1 MQNLLHYLENPLK
14 GFAGKT
20 IDEVSAFEQ
29 KLGSEEHISHGSR
42 TYEVKTSFDGEYK
55 RTYFFYDHGDEKYG
69 LKGKYRS
76 IYKIRCVYKN
86 LGLGIRYDTRGT
98 SYVATDE
105 LTRLME
111 KAGFT
116 FLGTPQRL
124 FRNYGTRLTYGFDIW
139 GGEDPDRTREGV
151 ELVANVYYDKD

>member
-1 MQNLLHYLENPLK
+1 
-14 GFAGKT
+14 
-20 IDEVSAFEQ
+20 
-29 KLGSEEHISHGSR
+29 
-42 TYEVKTSFDGEYK
+42 
-55 RTYFFYDHGDEKYG
+55 
-69 LKGKYRS
+69 
-76 IYKIRCVYKN
+76 
-86 LGLGIRYDTRGT
+86 
-98 SYVATDE
+98 
-105 LTRLME
+105 ME